1 LEIIT
6 SALEYGIPIKTLRKL
21 VMSGQEA
28 LIMKEI
34 AAGMMAGLNSE
45 AVEYLCQ
52 ESFQVYQVREIVQA
66 FLAGL
71 NLEQV
76 KTFASPDISASQM
89 HKMWEQLAQ
98 KKEEDQGLAEY
109 MKQILEI
116 MGTAVQKFSEENQKF
131 ESLAGVMNHHLLNEK
146 DKEIQRLEENLKFK
160 NEVIRKLKKQLEETV
175 AADVQEKESETEPP
189 ERIEIQKSQ
198 ESLTEQKVS
207 KQSQVSETAIPQ
219 DRLGRFGK
227 LFGNRRK
234 DLLDISLKQGL
245 TPEQLEEVRKCLE
258 SGLTDL
264 DIIRIIETKPSP
276 EKMQKMRE
284 ILLLIRTRK
293 GGKHG

>member
-1 LEIIT
+1 MEIIT

-66 FLAGL
+66 FLVGL
-71 NLEQV
+71 TLEQV

-98 KKEEDQGLAEY
+98 KKEEDQGLAGY

-175 AADVQEKESETEPP
+175 AVDVQEKEPETESP
-189 ERIEIQKSQ
+189 ERIETQKSQ
-198 ESLTEQKVS
+198 ESLTEQELS

-264 DIIRIIETKPSP
+264 DIIRMIETKPSP

-284 ILLLIRTRK
+284 ILLLIRKRK
-293 GGKHG
+293 GGEHG

>member
-1 LEIIT
+1 MEIIT
-6 SALEYGIPIKTLRKL
+6 SALEYGIQIKTLRKL

-71 NLEQV
+71 TLEQV

-175 AADVQEKESETEPP
+175 AVDVQEKEP

-264 DIIRIIETKPSP
+264 DIIRMIETKPSP

-293 GGKHG
+293 GGEHG

>member
-1 LEIIT
+1 
-6 SALEYGIPIKTLRKL
+6 
-21 VMSGQEA
+21 
-28 LIMKEI
+28 MKEI

-175 AADVQEKESETEPP
+175 AVDVQEKEPETEPQ
-189 ERIEIQKSQ
+189 ERIETQKSQ

-234 DLLDISLKQGL
+234 DLLDISLKQEL

-264 DIIRIIETKPSP
+264 DIIRMIETKPSP

-293 GGKHG
+293 GGEHG

>member
-1 LEIIT
+1 MEIIT

-116 MGTAVQKFSEENQKF
+116 MSTAVQKFSEENQKF

-175 AADVQEKESETEPP
+175 AVDVQEKEP

-207 KQSQVSETAIPQ
+207 KQSQISETAIPQ

-264 DIIRIIETKPSP
+264 DIIRMIETKPSP

-293 GGKHG
+293 GGEHG

>member
-1 LEIIT
+1 MEIIT

-52 ESFQVYQVREIVQA
+52 ASFHVYQVREIVQA

>member
-1 LEIIT
+1 MEIIT

-207 KQSQVSETAIPQ
+207 KQSQVVTTHFI
-219 DRLGRFGK
+219 
-227 LFGNRRK
+227 
-234 DLLDISLKQGL
+234 
-245 TPEQLEEVRKCLE
+245 
-258 SGLTDL
+258 
-264 DIIRIIETKPSP
+264 
-276 EKMQKMRE
+276 
-284 ILLLIRTRK
+284 
-293 GGKHG
+293 

>member
-1 LEIIT
+1 MEIIT

-21 VMSGQEA
+21 VISGQEA
-28 LIMKEI
+28 LVMKEI
-34 AAGMMAGLNSE
+34 AAGMMAGLSSE
-45 AVEYLCQ
+45 GVEYLCQ

-71 NLEQV
+71 TLEQV

-89 HKMWEQLAQ
+89 HKMREQLAQ
-98 KKEEDQGLAEY
+98 KKEKDQGLAEY

-175 AADVQEKESETEPP
+175 AVDVQEKEP
-189 ERIEIQKSQ
+189 ERIETRKSQ
-198 ESLTEQKVS
+198 ESLTEQELS
-207 KQSQVSETAIPQ
+207 KQSQVFETGIPQ
-219 DRLGRFGK
+219 DRLGRFGV
-227 LFGNRRK
+227 
-234 DLLDISLKQGL
+234 
-245 TPEQLEEVRKCLE
+245 EQHF
-258 SGLTDL
+258 
-264 DIIRIIETKPSP
+264 INA
-276 EKMQKMRE
+276 
-284 ILLLIRTRK
+284 
-293 GGKHG
+293 

>member
-1 LEIIT
+1 MEIIT

-264 DIIRIIETKPSP
+264 DIIRIIDTKPSP

>member
-1 LEIIT
+1 MEIIT

-34 AAGMMAGLNSE
+34 VAGMMAGLNSE

-175 AADVQEKESETEPP
+175 AVDVQEKEPETEPP
-189 ERIEIQKSQ
+189 ERIETQKSQ

-207 KQSQVSETAIPQ
+207 KESQISETAIPQ

-264 DIIRIIETKPSP
+264 DIIRMIETKPSP

-284 ILLLIRTRK
+284 ILLLIRNRK
-293 GGKHG
+293 GGEHG

>member
-1 LEIIT
+1 MEIIT

-52 ESFQVYQVREIVQA
+52 ESFQVYQVREIVQS

-175 AADVQEKESETEPP
+175 AVDVQEKEPETEPQ
-189 ERIEIQKSQ
+189 ERIETQKSQ

-284 ILLLIRTRK
+284 ILLLIRNRK
-293 GGKHG
+293 GGEHG

>member
-1 LEIIT
+1 MEIIT

-234 DLLDISLKQGL
+234 DLLDISLQQGL

>member
-1 LEIIT
+1 MEIIT

-227 LFGNRRK
+227 LFGNR
-234 DLLDISLKQGL
+234 
-245 TPEQLEEVRKCLE
+245 T
-258 SGLTDL
+258 
-264 DIIRIIETKPSP
+264 
-276 EKMQKMRE
+276 
-284 ILLLIRTRK
+284 
-293 GGKHG
+293 

>member
-1 LEIIT
+1 MEIIT

>member
-1 LEIIT
+1 M
-6 SALEYGIPIKTLRKL
+6 EYGIPIKTLRKL